1 MMIEKKMER
10 ERERERESAIDDTC
24 YNYEPSCKGEQ
35 SCCYC
40 KGEEGNAIDTAN
52 ENSQPQYFS
61 WYFF

>member
-52 ENSQPQYFS
+52 ENS
-61 WYFF
+61 